1 MYSNHSDAIQ
11 EAVCFFMDEE
21 RGHKI
26 CYVQYPQCF
35 HNISTNDI
43 YSNVANAVHE
53 VSIQNTLAFG
63 FFVWI
68 ASQFFSQI
76 IVNYWSQILLDWTLT
91 FGIFDNI
98 LFYVD
103 HTD

>member
-1 MYSNHSDAIQ
+1 MQIRVSSEISNAPIILNLDCDMYSNHSDAIQ

-53 VSIQNTLAFG
+53 VSIQNTLAFLVSSFG
-63 FFVWI
+63 
-68 ASQFFSQI
+68 
-76 IVNYWSQILLDWTLT
+76 LLPNFLAK
-91 FGIFDNI
+91 
-98 LFYVD
+98 
-103 HTD
+103 